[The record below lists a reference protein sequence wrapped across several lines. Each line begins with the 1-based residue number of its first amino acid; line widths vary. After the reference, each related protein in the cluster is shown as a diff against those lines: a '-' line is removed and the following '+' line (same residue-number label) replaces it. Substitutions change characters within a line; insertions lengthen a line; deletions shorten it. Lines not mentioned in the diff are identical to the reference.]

1 MVGYYQWSTYYWL
14 SKELSMVKIHG
25 RASIRGGMSSWGSF
39 PSLWV
44 IGEELGFVMIYG
56 VGSCCCMSP
65 NRFLRRARVV
75 SKSEIRKALHLFYHH
90 HHFKIQMTVGVNYF
104 LSHFDLIISISGHNN
119 EAWGLV
125 SALMMN
131 RKVNWVSFSPFSVS
145 HDIGMWLTRSYALF
159 KL

>member
-1 MVGYYQWSTYYWL
+1 MLAVMVGYYQWSTYYWL

-25 RASIRGGMSSWGSF
+25 RASIKGGMSSWGSF

-104 LSHFDLIISISGHNN
+104 LSHLIWSYPS
-119 EAWGLV
+119 
-125 SALMMN
+125 
-131 RKVNWVSFSPFSVS
+131 WV
-145 HDIGMWLTRSYALF
+145 IGMKHEVSKLKKLTVNIFEKISY
-159 KL
+159 